1 MIEIWGHK
9 LVRPVSQT
17 YLQLILCLP
26 QYEHVQAEKPTDKAY
41 RSSYR
46 AAFHGAMVHDA
57 SYYQYFQLDGPEP
70 DLKVMLDKVCDPSAI
85 SPMSKRYSLS
95 PSLLQASR

>member
-1 MIEIWGHK
+1 
-9 LVRPVSQT
+9 
-17 YLQLILCLP
+17 
-26 QYEHVQAEKPTDKAY
+26 
-41 RSSYR
+41 
-46 AAFHGAMVHDA
+46 MVHDA

-70 DLKVMLDKVCDPSAI
+70 DIKVMLDKVCDPSAI